1 LKEISK
7 DNERLMNMDKCET
20 CQSLVDK
27 YRNTYSDR
35 LQDSIAFELKR
46 HLEHNDANLA
56 TMIKSI

>member
-1 LKEISK
+1 
-7 DNERLMNMDKCET
+7 MDKCET

-46 HLEHNDANLA
+46 HLATEHNDANLA